1 MRGRRRAGRA
11 STDLGD
17 HSPMKN
23 SKWIAVAILVLALG
37 VVGLTFGWNLL
48 PDGASAEAKG
58 TYAPWLGTWIMIW
71 VVFGM
76 TVALAGYLF
85 AVGTGKVRSAE
96 APAGS
101 AKSRVS

>member
-1 MRGRRRAGRA
+1 
-11 STDLGD
+11 
-17 HSPMKN
+17 MKN

-96 APAGS
+96 EAAGS
-101 AKSRVS
+101 AKGRPYVS